1 MQVSSK
7 GINIWRKTMEAGQ
20 VGCGGNKAREVKQEL
35 PRKPLGAKQRSSVF
49 ILKSMGNIEGF

>member
-1 MQVSSK
+1 
-7 GINIWRKTMEAGQ
+7 MEAGQ